1 MVINLLI
8 FIISLYAITKGS
20 TMATKYSV
28 KLAENFRISKFLVG
42 FMIVAIISILP
53 ETFVA
58 INASLE
64 NIPSFGLGTLFG
76 SNVADLTL
84 VFAVVVFL
92 TGKKLKVEGKILKN
106 NIVYP
111 FILLLPLILVLN
123 GHYSRVEG
131 LTLIVGGGIFYYLA
145 LRNGTNHSAVV
156 HNGHNGKSKNFLLL
170 LFSMAILLV
179 GSHFT
184 VTSAVGI
191 ANYFNINPVLIGML
205 VVGLGT
211 TIPEL
216 LFSLKSV
223 KKHDDSLAVG
233 DILGTVL
240 ADATIVVGIL
250 SLINPFDFPKK
261 IIYVSGLFMIIASF
275 LLFYF
280 MKSGKTLSKKESFLL
295 LLFWALFIIIEFSI
309 NY

>member
-1 MVINLLI
+1 MVINFLI
-8 FIISLYAITKGS
+8 FLISLYAITKGA

-28 KLAENFRISKFLVG
+28 KLAENFKISKYLVG

-64 NIPSFGLGTLFG
+64 NMPSFGLGTLFG

-84 VFAVVVFL
+84 VFGAVIFI
-92 TGKKLKVEGKILKN
+92 TGQKLKVERKILKN

-111 FILLLPLILVLN
+111 FILLLPLILGLN
-123 GHYSRVEG
+123 GHYSRLEG
-131 LTLIVGGGIFYYLA
+131 LALIIAGGIFYYTA
-145 LRNGTNHSAVV
+145 LKNGVNHSATM
-156 HNGHNGKSKNFLLL
+156 HNGHNGKIKNFFLLL
-170 LFSMAILLV
+170 LSMAILLV

-191 ANYFNINPVLIGML
+191 ANYLKINPILIGML

-216 LFSLKSV
+216 FFSIKSAR
-223 KKHDDSLAVG
+223 KHDDSLAVG
-233 DILGTVL
+233 DLLGTVL
-240 ADATIVVGIL
+240 ADATIVVGIIA
-250 SLINPFDFPKK
+250 LISPFSFPQK
-261 IIYVSGLFMIIASF
+261 IIYITGLFMVGASF
-275 LLFYF
+275 MLFKF
-280 MKSGKTLSKKESFLL
+280 LKTERTLTKKEACFLVAYWL
-295 LLFWALFIIIEFSI
+295 VFVVVEFMV
-309 NY
+309 NR